1 MSGRHAAGRA
11 PRPPLRRFP
20 QTTVPRLIGYRCE
33 AVAIPLDNPRREI
46 ILGAYNARSPRLA
59 ARWLRQEA
67 QCLAR
72 RLDADPRAPW
82 LYAAP
87 LILGGDMRPADFL
100 RAWAGDA
107 NRYAN
112 AIAKL
117 AARVPYQL
125 TVTDHDARYA
135 LIVAPALIRRAPQFP
150 PPAGCFPSPAGGG
163 CEPAA
168 TTYTAL

>member
-1 MSGRHAAGRA
+1 MSGRHAAGRL

-20 QTTVPRLIGYRCE
+20 QATVPRPIGYRCE
-33 AVAIPLDNPRREI
+33 AVATPLDNPRREI
-46 ILGAYNARSPRLA
+46 ILGTYHARSPRLA
-59 ARWLRQEA
+59 ARWLRREA
-67 QCLAR
+67 RCLAR
-72 RLDADPRAPW
+72 RLDPDPRAPW

-87 LILGGDMRPADFL
+87 LVPIGNPRSADFL
-100 RAWAGDA
+100 RAWASDA
-107 NRYAN
+107 HRYAN

-135 LIVAPALIRRAPQFP
+135 LIVAPAPIRRPAQFP
-150 PPAGCFPSPAGGG
+150 PCAGHFPSPTGGG

-168 TTYTAL
+168 AYAAL